1 MPAIIQSLGAV
12 LIFAGAWLHL
22 CDRNNEFIG
31 MTLGT
36 GVVLF
41 VIGMLMS

>member
-1 MPAIIQSLGAV
+1 MPALLQSLGAV
-12 LIFAGAWLHL
+12 LIFAGIWLRL

-36 GVVLF
+36 GTVLF
-41 VIGMLMS
+41 LVGLLMS